1 MEDNLIGRLLNSKD
15 PTRDLK
21 LAAFGVTVIVT
32 ICWLTREQWRG
43 PITDQ
48 WVDGL
53 KWLLLAT
60 GLGGAAWTAA
70 DKWKGKSDDPPAA

>member
-21 LAAFGVTVIVT
+21 LAAFGSSVVMAIL
-32 ICWLTREQWRG
+32 WLSWEQRTG

-48 WVDGL
+48 WVDAF
-53 KWLLLAT
+53 KWLMLST

-70 DKWKGKSDDPPAA
+70 DKWKDKGDGPPSA